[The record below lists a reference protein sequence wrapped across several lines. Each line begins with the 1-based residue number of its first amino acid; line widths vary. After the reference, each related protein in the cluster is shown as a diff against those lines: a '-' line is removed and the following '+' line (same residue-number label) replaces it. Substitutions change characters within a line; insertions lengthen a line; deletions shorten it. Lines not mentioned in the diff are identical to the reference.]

1 MTVASANL
9 KTLFGYNRPEEDPL
23 FISTVSLAVSY
34 AIAGEATLCLRGGAV
49 EDVSVNQ
56 FQNCIRTQS
65 GTASAIWGKFF
76 WLVFLFR
83 WSHFATLYAVN

>member
-34 AIAGEATLCLRGGAV
+34 AIAVGATLTLRGGAV

-65 GTASAIWGKFF
+65 GTASAIWSKFF
-76 WLVFLFR
+76 FGWFSFLDG
-83 WSHFATLYAVN
+83 HILQLCML

>member
-1 MTVASANL
+1 MASANL

-34 AIAGEATLCLRGGAV
+34 AIAVGATLTLRGGAV

-56 FQNCIRTQS
+56 F
-65 GTASAIWGKFF
+65 
-76 WLVFLFR
+76 
-83 WSHFATLYAVN
+83 